1 MGRSEKR
8 RDLRGVTRDESE
20 FERGQ
25 QQPVESVARIDKVT
39 FRVGPDRQ
47 CFFAKTKQPGSA
59 GHSKRGQFAMND

>member
-1 MGRSEKR
+1 MKAN
-8 RDLRGVTRDESE
+8 LK
-20 FERGQ
+20 RGQ

>member
-1 MGRSEKR
+1 MKAN
-8 RDLRGVTRDESE
+8 LK
-20 FERGQ
+20 RGQ

-59 GHSKRGQFAMND
+59 GHSKRWQFAMND